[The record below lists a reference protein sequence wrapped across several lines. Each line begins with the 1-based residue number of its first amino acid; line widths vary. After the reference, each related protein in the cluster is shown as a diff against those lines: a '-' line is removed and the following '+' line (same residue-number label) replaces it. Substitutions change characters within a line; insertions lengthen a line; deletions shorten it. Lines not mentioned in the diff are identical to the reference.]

1 MPAAARLS
9 ICSWCQYAIPF
20 HMLDAVKGIRRAA
33 IEIIEEE
40 QPYATGDRP
49 SAEAH
54 FLSVLKSFSDVDKH
68 RTLYAS
74 AVVTP
79 DVERLQNDCAGSTD
93 LYHAQPD
100 VVADEAAIS
109 GVAPVTH
116 AHVNTL
122 GRYELHRQPPPA
134 GQLRP
139 LRQSDEND
147 GAIPAPPLGV
157 SGDKH

>member
-1 MPAAARLS
+1 MSGLTTRRSHSSEAVAETCGRARTAAS
-9 ICSWCQYAIPF
+9 
-20 HMLDAVKGIRRAA
+20 G
-33 IEIIEEE
+33 
-40 QPYATGDRP
+40 
-49 SAEAH
+49 
-54 FLSVLKSFSDVDKH
+54 SV
-68 RTLYAS
+68 RW
-74 AVVTP
+74 
-79 DVERLQNDCAGSTD
+79 GSTD

-147 GAIPAPPLGV
+147 GVIPAPPLGV